1 MVRRAEVSRRAA
13 EKGLPERS
21 IEHDYCL
28 SWVLIALGSREFL
41 YDLLA
46 FKGGTCLR
54 KVYFPEWRYSEDLDF
69 TAARRVDPA
78 RVIEQIEDACAQLR
92 ERVGLVA
99 SVDLSSVDSDD
110 ATLSLN
116 ISYVGPLSRT
126 SQLGRI
132 KVDISMDEVVLTPP
146 QRRAVFAEYSDQ
158 MECSAAIRA
167 YTLEEIC
174 AEKIRS
180 MLQRTEPRDLYDVWR
195 ILQEPPEDFA
205 DVDLQEMVVQKCI
218 KKRVRFEG
226 FDALLSDE
234 RLSRFRRSWGERLH
248 HQIVGLPD
256 FGRVAR
262 ELSRDLRRL
271 ADLR

>member
-1 MVRRAEVSRRAA
+1 M
-13 EKGLPERS
+13 
-21 IEHDYCL
+21 
-28 SWVLIALGSREFL
+28 
-41 YDLLA
+41 
-46 FKGGTCLR
+46 
-54 KVYFPEWRYSEDLDF
+54 
-69 TAARRVDPA
+69 
-78 RVIEQIEDACAQLR
+78 EDACAELR
-92 ERVGLVA
+92 ERVGIVA

-116 ISYVGPLSRT
+116 ISYVGPLNRT

-146 QRRAVFAEYSDQ
+146 QRRTVIADYSDQ
-158 MECSAAIRA
+158 MGFSGAIQA

-226 FDALLSDE
+226 FDALLSEE
-234 RLSRFRRSWGERLH
+234 RLGRFQRSWGERLH
-248 HQIVGLPD
+248 HQIGGLPG
-256 FGRVAR
+256 FGRVVR
-262 ELSRDLRRL
+262 ELSRDIRRL
-271 ADLR
+271 ADLK